1 MKDQYG
7 RNIDYLRIS
16 LTDRCNLRCK
26 YCMPDGICQTAHSEI
41 LTYEEILTVCQA
53 ALQLG
58 ISHFKVTGG
67 EPLVRKN
74 AISFLRDLKEL
85 APSCTVT
92 LTTNGTLLKPYI
104 KELRELGIDGINISL
119 DAAQEERFFAITGS
133 YAFASVL
140 ESIHLCAAC
149 GIRTKINAVLLP
161 GNEDQLLPLAR
172 LAEEMPVDVRLIELM
187 PIGEGAVLPAFSPDK
202 ARKILLQKYPDLSPV
217 PAEERRGYGPAHYEQ
232 SEKLL
237 GRIGWIDA
245 ISHQFCDSCN
255 RIRLTS
261 TGLLKPCLCYGN
273 GVDLRAIL
281 RKENPG
287 NPNLIWDELLRALS
301 DGIFQ
306 KPRAHCFQ
314 EHDGI
319 TEHRKMAEIGG

>member
-7 RNIDYLRIS
+7 RDIDYLRIS

-26 YCMPDGICQTAHSEI
+26 YCMPDGICQTTHSEI

-67 EPLVRKN
+67 EPFVRKN

-133 YAFASVL
+133 HAFASVL

-149 GIRTKINAVLLP
+149 GIRTKINALLLP

-187 PIGEGAVLPAFSPDK
+187 PIGEGAALPVFSPDK
-202 ARKILLQKYPDLSPV
+202 AREILLQKYPDLSPV

-245 ISHQFCDSCN
+245 ISHQFCASCN

-281 RKENPG
+281 RKKNPG
-287 NPNLIWDELLRALS
+287 NPNLIWDELLLALS

-314 EHDGI
+314 EHDAI